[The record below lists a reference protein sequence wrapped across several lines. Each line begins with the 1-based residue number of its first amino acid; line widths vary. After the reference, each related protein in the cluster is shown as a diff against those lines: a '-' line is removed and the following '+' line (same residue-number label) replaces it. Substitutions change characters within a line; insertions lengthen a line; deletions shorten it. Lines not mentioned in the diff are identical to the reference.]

1 MTKKGY
7 TFYSR
12 SAGLEI
18 SATEAVKP
26 SRIVGRVR
34 FRVFPLEEGGRKQQ
48 VILMLDPLEAFRL
61 SRLIRKAVSEGRT
74 FNRALIHKS
83 EKDGSESTAILDVEA
98 REKESSR
105 LYGFTVV
112 RANGKKEGTRRV
124 SIALDEDAM
133 LFSAELLEKLAADT
147 AYETYIGNGEAA
159 AGGEKIPF

>member
-1 MTKKGY
+1 MST
-7 TFYSR
+7 
-12 SAGLEI
+12 
-18 SATEAVKP
+18 P
-26 SRIVGRVR
+26 PGR
-34 FRVFPLEEGGRKQQ
+34 GSKQQ